1 MKPFSNIMADRTHPP
16 GPAVAARAW
25 RVFYTR
31 ARSEKKCEERLQE
44 RSVEVLVPKRIVQS
58 RWSDRTKRIEEP
70 LFRNYVFAN
79 VNEKERLQVLRVP
92 GIVRSVTFEGTPA
105 RLRAD
110 EVENLRLLMKAQER
124 LSVVDLRP
132 QVGSTVTLTDG
143 PLQGL
148 TGEVMEHRGR
158 TSLLVRIDSIQQAIR
173 VEIAA
178 GWVTEVST

>member
-1 MKPFSNIMADRTHPP
+1 MKLHSRNMADRSHPP
-16 GPAVAARAW
+16 GPAVAARDW

-44 RSVEVLVPKRIVQS
+44 RSVDVLVPKRIVQS

-70 LFRNYVFAN
+70 LFRNYVFAH

-92 GIVRSVTFEGTPA
+92 GIVRSVTFEGKPA
-105 RLRAD
+105 RLRTP

-143 PLQGL
+143 PLKGL
-148 TGEVMEHRGR
+148 TGEVLEHRGR

-178 GWVTEVST
+178 GWVTEVSS

>member
-1 MKPFSNIMADRTHPP
+1 MIDVPSTAE
-16 GPAVAARAW
+16 ASRAW

-31 ARSEKKCEERLQE
+31 ARSEKKCEERLE
-44 RSVEVLVPKRIVQS
+44 KRSVEVLVPKRVVQR
-58 RWSDRTKRIEEP
+58 RWTDRTKKIIEP

-92 GIVRSVTFEGTPA
+92 GIVRSVTFEGKPA

-110 EVENLRLLMKAQER
+110 EVENLRLLTEAQEN
-124 LSVVDLRP
+124 LAVVDLRP
-132 QVGSTVTLTDG
+132 QIGSTVTLTDG
-143 PLQGL
+143 PLKGL
-148 TGEVMEHRGR
+148 TGEVLEHRGR

-178 GWVTEVST
+178 GWVTEVSS